1 METILAYN
9 IKVARNVKISYIKQ
23 QTNNEEINNIKNT
36 KNIYAMSKKSCPQS
50 VVGLT
55 NMPKICQKV
64 SPPSKFILLHG
75 IGQTRS

>member
-23 QTNNEEINNIKNT
+23 QTNNENIKNT

-64 SPPSKFILLHG
+64 SPPSTFILLHG